1 MSSRA
6 TLSSRTTLS
15 SRAKRG
21 ICFSFAFFIIACGR
35 SAALPFY
42 QTPEMTPEWLDESV
56 PTHRVAPFQLKDQRD
71 STITNAAFSNHVTI
85 VHFFFT
91 RCGDVCPT
99 TTTNLART
107 LRAIDDAR
115 LQVLSHS
122 VTPEADSVGAL
133 RHYAEMHAIVDPRWH
148 LVTGVDVEA
157 LARTS
162 YFVRLGRDS
171 TYGVSSIAHT
181 ESVLLVDGEGRLR
194 GVYAGTLALEMD
206 RLREDVLTLLSSR
219 AQRGICC

>member
-1 MSSRA
+1 MRRA
-6 TLSSRTTLS
+6 IVSLVML
-15 SRAKRG
+15 A
-21 ICFSFAFFIIACGR
+21 ACAR
-35 SAALPFY
+35 PAALPFY
-42 QTPEMTPEWLDESV
+42 QTAEMTPEWLRESAA
-56 PTHRVAPFQLKDQRD
+56 THHVAPFRLRDQYER
-71 STITNAAFSNHVTI
+71 SITNAAFSNHVTI

-99 TTTNLART
+99 TTSNVART

-122 VTPEADSVGAL
+122 VTPEADSAGVL
-133 RHYAEMHAIVDPRWH
+133 RHYAGTHAIVDPRWH
-148 LVTGVDVEA
+148 LVTGARAEVEA
-157 LARTS
+157 LARQS

-171 TYGVSSIAHT
+171 TYGVASIAHT

-194 GVYAGTLALEMD
+194 GVYAGTLRLEMD

-219 AQRGICC
+219 AQRGISPFPRRS

>member
-6 TLSSRTTLS
+6 PRRWRSSGQAP
-15 SRAKRG
+15 RA
-21 ICFSFAFFIIACGR
+21 ICLLVGVFIVACGR
-35 SAALPFY
+35 PAALPFY
-42 QTPEMTPEWLDESV
+42 QTPEMTPEWLTESA
-56 PTHRVAPFQLKDQRD
+56 PTHHVAPFRLHDQRD
-71 STITNAAFSNHVTI
+71 SVITNAAFSNRVTI

-99 TTTNLART
+99 TTANIART
-107 LRAIDDAR
+107 LRGIDDAR

-122 VTPEADSVGAL
+122 VTPDADSVGAL
-133 RHYAEMHAIVDPRWH
+133 RRYAEMHSIVDPRWH
-148 LVTGVDVEA
+148 LLTGADVEA

-171 TYGVSSIAHT
+171 TYGVASIAHT

-206 RLREDVLTLLSSR
+206 RLREDVRVLLE
-219 AQRGICC
+219 